1 MNQIKVFGSE
11 LNSIIDYLL
20 YNIGFYKY
28 IFLCVHLNVK
38 FYIISLLLKIQK
50 QLKLFKIYFNF
61 FSLILNRYVKKYY
74 RRI

>member
-11 LNSIIDYLL
+11 LNCMFIDYLL
-20 YNIGFYKY
+20 YNICFYKY

-38 FYIISLLLKIQK
+38 FNIITQKHLESSKYILIFFW
-50 QLKLFKIYFNF
+50 LKLN
-61 FSLILNRYVKKYY
+61 NYVKKYY